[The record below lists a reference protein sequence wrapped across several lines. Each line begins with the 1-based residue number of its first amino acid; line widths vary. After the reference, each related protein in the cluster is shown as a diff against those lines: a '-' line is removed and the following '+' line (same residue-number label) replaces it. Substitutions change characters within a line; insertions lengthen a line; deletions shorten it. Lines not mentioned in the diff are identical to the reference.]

1 MSIHYNPDGSVTEGY
16 KLESNGTFIA
26 HEIGVVITSSA
37 QLANVAAN
45 KALGAVQVIVQA
57 DGNDVRYRLDGT
69 APTTTVG
76 YVLKNGATLA
86 LSMADAAAAKFIA
99 TAAAVLN
106 ATYTM

>member
-1 MSIHYNPDGSVTEGY
+1 VKVEANAQ
-16 KLESNGTFIA
+16 FIA
-26 HEIGVVITSSA
+26 HEIGVVITTSA

-45 KALGAVQVIVQA
+45 KALGANQVIVQA

-76 YVLKNGATLA
+76 VLLPKSTSIA
-86 LSMADAAAAKFIA
+86 LNMQDAAAAKFIA